1 MKRTIYIITISKI
14 NPGSPEGAVAGLW
27 EDATDELSEAEMIF
41 TNLVLT
47 QEYFRKELWV
57 KDPTGKRRLLKEE
70 RFGH

>member
-1 MKRTIYIITISKI
+1 MNVTIYIITISKI
-14 NPGSPEGAVAGLW
+14 MPGSPEGAVSGLW
-27 EDATDELSEAEMIF
+27 EDATTDISEAERSF
-41 TNLVLT
+41 KNLVLT